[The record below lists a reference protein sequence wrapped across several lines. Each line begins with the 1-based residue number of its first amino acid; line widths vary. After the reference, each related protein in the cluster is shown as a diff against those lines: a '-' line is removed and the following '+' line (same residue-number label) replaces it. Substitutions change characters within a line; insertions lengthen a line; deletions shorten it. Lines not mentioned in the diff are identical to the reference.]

1 MNENLNNYDRK
12 IKCSLP
18 AWYVFNCCM
27 ESVKNLVSDPEN
39 LEAWEEVLDFLIDN
53 DYFWE
58 CNVSFEEVI
67 YSFIKNDEIRFI
79 SVDDLSE
86 NGLKY
91 YAKINEDFDLNSI
104 EKDNFGDYD
113 LDDDNYITT
122 LKDGTIVIWSF

>member
-1 MNENLNNYDRK
+1 MNENNDRK

-27 ESVKNLVSDPEN
+27 ESVKALVSDPKE

-53 DYFWE
+53 DYFWGCE
-58 CNVSFEEVI
+58 VSFEELI
-67 YSFIKNDEIRFI
+67 DSFIKNDEIRFI
-79 SVDDLSE
+79 GVDDLSK

-104 EKDNFGDYD
+104 EKDNFGDDYD
-113 LDDDNYITT
+113 LDDNNYITT